1 MLSQGRLVAHQ
12 PRKMFKNKEL
22 SHLPNGATLVAQLVA
37 QLVTQVKRPHDQR
50 GECDGGGQCE
60 CDQAIEKSEARP
72 ASRFICWFIGRCDL
86 VIQFRVSGVRA
97 RVVTHI

>member
-1 MLSQGRLVAHQ
+1 MLSRGRLVAHQ

-37 QLVTQVKRPHDQR
+37 QLVPQIKRSHDQR
-50 GECDGGGQCE
+50 GESDRCGKCE

-72 ASRFICWFIGRCDL
+72 LDWFVCWFIGRCDL
-86 VIQFRVSGVRA
+86 VIQFWVSGVRA
-97 RVVTHI
+97 PIVTHI